1 MAEVIQID
9 RNTWRIEE
17 GMVRMFILE
26 GEEKA
31 LLIDTGMNT
40 PDAKEI
46 AKTVTSKPIELM
58 NTHAD
63 RDHIS
68 GNGAFEKF
76 YMSPAEE
83 ENYRNAGGSGS
94 LIPVKENDII
104 DLGNRPLE
112 IIDIPGHTPGS
123 IAILDIDKRILIA
136 GDSVQNGNIFM
147 FGKFRNIDDYILS
160 MKKLLTYQDRFDVVF
175 PSHGEF
181 PVKPDIIGK
190 LIEGA
195 GQIAE
200 HKCQGQ
206 KVDMFGNE
214 ITLYKFEYAG
224 FLCE

>member
-1 MAEVIQID
+1 MAEIIQID
-9 RNTWRIEE
+9 SNTWRIED
-17 GMVRMFILE
+17 GMVRMFVLE

-40 PDAKEI
+40 PDAAAI
-46 AKTVTSKPIELM
+46 AKTVTSKPLELM

-68 GNGAFEKF
+68 GNGAFSEF

-83 ENYRNAGGSGS
+83 ENYRKAGGTGN
-94 LIPVKENDII
+94 LISVKENDII

-123 IAILDIDKRILIA
+123 IAILDISKRVLIA
-136 GDSVQNGNIFM
+136 GDSVQSGNIFM
-147 FGKFRNIDDYILS
+147 FGKFRDINSYIPS
-160 MKKLLTYQDRFDVVF
+160 MKKLLNYRDRFDAVY

-181 PVKPDIIGK
+181 PVKPELIER

-195 GQIAE
+195 EQIAE
-200 HKCQGQ
+200 HKCQG
-206 KVDMFGNE
+206 KTVDMFGNE
-214 ITLYKFEYAG
+214 VTLYTIEYAG